1 MQHKILTIAGYFQR
15 HFELCKES
23 KTQAEAYEKLEQEL
37 EDLQIKLGIPVQPRY
52 STFDSFRTM
61 RSQWYKIHRD

>member
-15 HFELCKES
+15 HFELCKAS

-37 EDLQIKLGIPVQPRY
+37 EDLQIKLGIPVQRRY
-52 STFDSFRTM
+52 STFHSFRTM